1 MRNFTVTIR
10 VEIDDEDADEIG
22 EQQIRDLF
30 YDAGGDMPFAFE
42 LTEIKETS

>member
-1 MRNFTVTIR
+1 MTIR

-42 LTEIKETS
+42 LAEIKETS